1 MRAGRTIGETARRL
15 GGIVIVS
22 FVVAVGLVTLAL
34 QTVRVGGEMDRKN
47 QLNAE
52 FVADIMPPALF
63 LVEPMLHATWI
74 VADPEQ
80 TDWHAGELDRLEK
93 TYRERLQYWQ
103 GSELDPEFRR
113 EVVEKLQPLGEKFWQ
128 HVHAELIPAGRS
140 RDPARINAAHDRM
153 EGFYGDYKT
162 EIDHLVSVS
171 QKRNVELHETSLTV
185 SNWAL
190 VALGG
195 LCAVLVALLLWT
207 MRTLNQRALVP
218 LAETADTMGR
228 MAAGDLEAGRTSD
241 HRPDEIGEMTRA
253 IEVFRQVSRQQVE
266 SAETQRQV
274 VFHLT
279 QGLDKL
285 SAGNL
290 NFRIEQRFA
299 SEYEGLRDSFNQT
312 VATLGRLIRDVAE
325 SAHNVSLGASEILT
339 ASDDLANRNERQ
351 AGSVEETAAAM
362 RQVATSVTESAQN
375 TVAMRDTIAE
385 ANTEIEA
392 GAGGVSRMVA
402 AMTEIETSSR
412 EINEIISVIEGIAF
426 QTNLLALNAG
436 VEAARAGEAGKGF
449 AVVANEVRALA
460 QRSSDAARE
469 INQLI
474 KTSSVRVG
482 EGVSLVNST
491 GEMLGVV
498 ARRIATINDT
508 AAQISD
514 SAEAQARNL
523 EQVSSAVSDMD
534 RVTQQN
540 AAMVEETTAA
550 ARSLAEEAERLAQ
563 LVSQFDAGG
572 SAGGTGRSG
581 ANARASAHRVP
592 AIPITRAPSAPMP
605 AAATIG
611 ATALAMAEPADWS
624 EF

>member
-1 MRAGRTIGETARRL
+1 MRAGKTIRETARRL
-15 GGIVIVS
+15 GGVVIVS
-22 FVVAVGLVTLAL
+22 CVVAVGLVTLAL
-34 QTVRVGGEMDRKN
+34 QTVRVGGQMDREN
-47 QLNAE
+47 QLNAD

-63 LVEPMLHATWI
+63 LVEPMLHATWM

-80 TDWHAGELDRLEK
+80 TEQHAAELDRLEK
-93 TYRERLQYWQ
+93 TYRERLKYWQ
-103 GSELDPEFRR
+103 GTELDPEFRR
-113 EVVEKLQPLGEKFWQ
+113 EVVEKLQPLGNKFWQ
-128 HVHAELIPAGRS
+128 HVHAELIPAARS
-140 RDPARINAAHDRM
+140 RDAERINVAHDGM
-153 EGFYGDYKT
+153 EGFYADYKAQ
-162 EIDHLVSVS
+162 IDHLVSVS
-171 QKRNVELHETSLTV
+171 QARNAELHDNSLTV

-190 VALGG
+190 VALVG

-207 MRTLNQRALVP
+207 MRTLNRRALVP
-218 LAETADTMGR
+218 LAETASTMSR
-228 MAAGDLEAGRTSD
+228 MAAGDLEAGRTTD

-253 IEVFRQVSRQQVE
+253 IEVFRQVSRQQVD
-266 SAETQRQV
+266 SAEAQRLV
-274 VFHLT
+274 VSALT
-279 QGLDKL
+279 EGLDKL
-285 SAGNL
+285 AAGKV
-290 NFRIEQRFA
+290 NFRIETRFA
-299 SEYEGLRDSFNQT
+299 SEYEALRVSFNET
-312 VATLGRLIRDVAE
+312 VATLGTLIRDVAE
-325 SAHNVSLGASEILT
+325 SAHNVSLGASEILS

-362 RQVATSVTESAQN
+362 RQVATSVSASAQN
-375 TVAMRDTIAE
+375 TVQMRDTIAE

-392 GAGGVSRMVA
+392 GNGGVSRMVA
-402 AMTEIETSSR
+402 AMTEIEASSR

-474 KTSSVRVG
+474 KTSSIRVG
-482 EGVSLVNST
+482 EGVSLVNAT
-491 GEMLGVV
+491 GDMLGVV
-498 ARRIATINDT
+498 ARRIGSINDN
-508 AAQISD
+508 AAHISE

-540 AAMVEETTAA
+540 AAMVEQTTAA
-550 ARSLAEEAERLAQ
+550 ARSLAEEAKRLAL

-572 SAGGTGRSG
+572 NAGATGAS
-581 ANARASAHRVP
+581 RAEVRTAAQPVA
-592 AIPITRAPSAPMP
+592 AIPIVRAPAGAMP
-605 AAATIG
+605 VPATIG

>member
-1 MRAGRTIGETARRL
+1 MRAGKTIRETARRL
-15 GGIVIVS
+15 GGVVIVS

-34 QTVRVGGEMDRKN
+34 QTVRVGGQMDRAN
-47 QLNAE
+47 QLNAD

-63 LVEPMLHATWI
+63 LVEPMLHATWM

-80 TDWHAGELDRLEK
+80 TEQHAAELDRLEK
-93 TYRERLQYWQ
+93 TYRERLKYWQ
-103 GSELDPEFRR
+103 GTELDPEFRR
-113 EVVEKLQPLGEKFWQ
+113 EVVEKLQPLGDRFWQ
-128 HVHAELIPAGRS
+128 HVHAELIPAARS
-140 RDPARINAAHDRM
+140 GDAERINIAHDQM
-153 EGFYGDYKT
+153 EGFYADYKA

-171 QKRNVELHETSLTV
+171 QTRNAELHDNSLTV

-207 MRTLNQRALVP
+207 MRTLNRRALVP
-218 LAETADTMGR
+218 LAETASTMSR
-228 MAAGDLEAGRTSD
+228 MAAGDLEAGRTTD

-253 IEVFRQVSRQQVE
+253 IEVFRQVSRQQVD
-266 SAETQRQV
+266 SAEAQRLV
-274 VFHLT
+274 VSALT
-279 QGLDKL
+279 EGLDKL
-285 SAGNL
+285 AAGKV
-290 NFRIEQRFA
+290 NFRIETRFA
-299 SEYEGLRDSFNQT
+299 SEYEALRVSFNET
-312 VATLGRLIRDVAE
+312 VATLGTLIRDVAE
-325 SAHNVSLGASEILT
+325 SAHNVSLGASEILS

-362 RQVATSVTESAQN
+362 RQVATSVSESAQN
-375 TVAMRDTIAE
+375 TVQMRDTIAE

-392 GAGGVSRMVA
+392 GTGGVSRMVA
-402 AMTEIETSSR
+402 AMTEIEASSR

-474 KTSSVRVG
+474 KTSSIRVG
-482 EGVSLVNST
+482 EGVSLVNAT
-491 GEMLGVV
+491 GDMLGVV
-498 ARRIATINDT
+498 ARRIGSINDN
-508 AAQISD
+508 AAHISE

-540 AAMVEETTAA
+540 AAMVEQTTAA
-550 ARSLAEEAERLAQ
+550 ARSLAEEAKRLAL

-572 SAGGTGRSG
+572 NAGATGVSRTELRT
-581 ANARASAHRVP
+581 AAQPVA
-592 AIPITRAPSAPMP
+592 AIPIVRAPAGAMP
-605 AAATIG
+605 VPATIG